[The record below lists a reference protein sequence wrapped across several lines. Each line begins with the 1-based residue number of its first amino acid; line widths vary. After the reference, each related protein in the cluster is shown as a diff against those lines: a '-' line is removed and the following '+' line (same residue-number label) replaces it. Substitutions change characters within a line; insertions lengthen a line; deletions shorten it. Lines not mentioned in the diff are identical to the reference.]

1 MKTLLVLLSIG
12 IPMFAQVQ
20 GRDFLTN
27 DEADQIRQ
35 VQEPNDR
42 LKLYL
47 VFAKQRVEQVDQL
60 VAQNKAGRSVMIHD
74 LLEDYTKIIDAMD
87 TVVDDAL
94 RRKLPLGL
102 GMTATVEGE
111 KTMLARLQ
119 KIQKSE
125 PSDIA
130 RYDYVLKDAIDTTS
144 DSLELSQA
152 DLAGRAASI
161 EAKDKKAKDE
171 RTAALTSDEAKEK
184 QEQEKKDGTAKKKPT
199 LRRPTDP
206 PPKQ

>member
-1 MKTLLVLLSIG
+1 MKTLLVLFSIG
-12 IPMFAQVQ
+12 LPMFAQVQ

-27 DEADQIRQ
+27 DEADQIRL
-35 VQEPNDR
+35 VQEPNER

-60 VAQNKAGRSVMIHD
+60 VAQNKAGRSAMIHD

-94 RRKLPLGL
+94 RRKLPLNL
-102 GMTATVEGE
+102 GITATVEGE
-111 KTMLARLQ
+111 KTMLAHLQ

-125 PSDIA
+125 PSDMA
-130 RYDYVLKDAIDTTS
+130 RYDFVLKDAIDTTS

-152 DLAGRAASI
+152 DLAGRAASV
-161 EAKDKKAKDE
+161 EAKDKKEKDE
-171 RTAALTSDEAKEK
+171 RTAALTSEEAKAK
-184 QEQEKKDGTAKKKPT
+184 QEQEKKDATTKKKPT

>member
-1 MKTLLVLLSIG
+1 MKTLRIQTMVLFSLG
-12 IPMFAQVQ
+12 LPLFAQIG

-60 VAQNKAGRSVMIHD
+60 VAQNKAGRSVLIHD

-87 TVVDDAL
+87 TVADDAL
-94 RRKLPLGL
+94 RRKLPLDLGL
-102 GMTATVEGE
+102 AGTVEGE

-119 KIQKSE
+119 KIQN
-125 PSDIA
+125 A
-130 RYDYVLKDAIDTTS
+130 
-144 DSLELSQA
+144 
-152 DLAGRAASI
+152 AAS
-161 EAKDKKAKDE
+161 D
-171 RTAALTSDEAKEK
+171 L
-184 QEQEKKDGTAKKKPT
+184 
-199 LRRPTDP
+199 
-206 PPKQ
+206 